1 MVVWEICDN
10 LNVWE
15 VFKHR
20 PMTNPLISQL
30 SFFEDIID
38 ESVFLPI
45 NITFLWNFPRCVNN
59 EKHGLCTFLRHVTYF
74 PRISCSQ
81 SKSQINCCSDYSRV
95 QWNVFAVRFRCWVL
109 VEIFSVH
116 CNAESPFSGQKSK
129 DVWSSFVFTSFTSL
143 LHNQTS
149 RVDQK
154 HSSCLHLQRIHWQWP
169 HHIFPLLYSLT

>member
-1 MVVWEICDN
+1 MISPLNNDVQVLWPSGGQWPLVIPDSIPGPVMVWEICDN

-59 EKHGLCTFLRHVTYF
+59 EKHGLCTFST
-74 PRISCSQ
+74 
-81 SKSQINCCSDYSRV
+81 SRD
-95 QWNVFAVRFRCWVL
+95 
-109 VEIFSVH
+109 IFSKNLVV
-116 CNAESPFSGQKSK
+116 SKQKSDK
-129 DVWSSFVFTSFTSL
+129 LLQCWFKSAVKRLCSAIAMLSLGGNLFSALQCWIAVFRSKVQGRLKQF
-143 LHNQTS
+143 H
-149 RVDQK
+149 VY
-154 HSSCLHLQRIHWQWP
+154 
-169 HHIFPLLYSLT
+169 IFYISAA